1 MQKLIT
7 ILLIRFDLPALYS
20 FRYEIL
26 IWNMEFQRRILENSI
41 IIVCGIF
48 KYAGIWDVSEGSRV
62 DDEAVG
68 DGFAITTDRIRSSKR
83 INLQKSSRRHIIG
96 RSG

>member
-7 ILLIRFDLPALYS
+7 ILLIRFDLPALFS

-41 IIVCGIF
+41 IIVCGIS
-48 KYAGIWDVSEGSRV
+48 KYAGIWDVSADSRA
-62 DDEAVG
+62 DNGAV
-68 DGFAITTDRIRSSKR
+68 
-83 INLQKSSRRHIIG
+83 
-96 RSG
+96 